1 MYVIVGLYAV
11 LAIVVIAFGFLY
23 YLVYFQHAM
32 FWLPILTPIWQ
43 ITLLPMAAIFLS
55 YPNTKWTTPSQFPTE
70 FPENLYTWLVNKT
83 IFLSGVIIAP
93 LFFVGHPFNI
103 LTISGYYKFLGEDYE
118 AITSDETAL

>member
-1 MYVIVGLYAV
+1 MYLFVGLYAV
-11 LAIVVIAFGFLY
+11 LVIVVIAFGFLY